1 MVIPNSKIVINPGT
15 TPDEWH
21 KELYLR
27 PGQWI
32 PWVGVTV
39 LGSMVALAGVV
50 LVLHLN
56 EKVRSSLVAGL
67 NADYLLVLWW
77 IFSARTRWNGDAH
90 RIILISMRYD

>member
-56 EKVRSSLVAGL
+56 EKVRSSLGL
-67 NADYLLVLWW
+67 CCCGSRRLLRLCFMVDL
-77 IFSARTRWNGDAH
+77 
-90 RIILISMRYD
+90 